1 MNCLRDYV
9 NTAIKESDD
18 NTSISRVRQKAE
30 SDIKVWIS
38 SRYHDRI
45 GFDLHHVLRIR
56 RMIVITKVARNAR
69 ETPRATFSSLL
80 WLIPILVLPMYG
92 EIPSV
97 SINNMK
103 VLKASQRLKSPKV
116 KGKEGDIISFL
127 LDYKTMLL

>member
-1 MNCLRDYV
+1 
-9 NTAIKESDD
+9 
-18 NTSISRVRQKAE
+18 
-30 SDIKVWIS
+30 
-38 SRYHDRI
+38 
-45 GFDLHHVLRIR
+45 
-56 RMIVITKVARNAR
+56 MIVITKVARNAR

-116 KGKEGDIISFL
+116 KGKEGDMISFL
-127 LDYKTMLL
+127 LDYETMLF

>member
-1 MNCLRDYV
+1 
-9 NTAIKESDD
+9 
-18 NTSISRVRQKAE
+18 
-30 SDIKVWIS
+30 
-38 SRYHDRI
+38 
-45 GFDLHHVLRIR
+45 
-56 RMIVITKVARNAR
+56 MIVITKVARNAR

-103 VLKASQRLKSPKV
+103 VLKASQRLKSTKV

-127 LDYKTMLL
+127 LDYKTMLF